1 MGVTKLWLGVFLVGC
16 TTKADSEADADSS
29 PSESAEETTVQ
40 EAEDLDESDEMD
52 GSSDDSEDEPED
64 EPEEEVEEGDCGSS
78 WVLTYGLTGRI
89 DVTNTP
95 LGIGNA
101 YADVGGL
108 ETDELVLRIPDDGG
122 KPAEGPVVLT
132 SMELLQDFKISVDFT
147 GEISIESYLSTGV
160 SDQCGAATGVL
171 TGSNIEWDQCTFG
184 DKHETNEWSPDE
196 GATGPG
202 CMQDYTIEGVIECID
217 NSLLVTCGAGWLD
230 DGVNE
235 LDCTY
240 NQPMLDLVFD
250 SVDLESFTMT
260 AGEVGVE
267 VPTYTNNRTWMSLEG
282 VLKSMELKPIPACL
296 CPE

>member
-1 MGVTKLWLGVFLVGC
+1 MTVAKLWLGVFLVGC
-16 TTKADSEADADSS
+16 TTKPDGDSEWESIPAESS
-29 PSESAEETTVQ
+29 PETADDSAEE
-40 EAEDLDESDEMD
+40 ESEDSDESDETD
-52 GSSDDSEDEPED
+52 ESSDEAEE

-89 DVTNTP
+89 DVTDTP

-101 YADVGGL
+101 FADVGGL

-122 KPAEGPVVLT
+122 KPAEGPIVLT

-160 SDQCGAATGVL
+160 SDSCGAAAGVL
-171 TGSNIEWDQCTFG
+171 TGTKIEWDPCRFG
-184 DKHETNEWSPDE
+184 DKHGTNEWSPDE
-196 GATGPG
+196 GARGPG
-202 CMQDYTIEGVIECID
+202 CMQDYRIEGVIECID
-217 NSLLVTCGAGWLD
+217 DSLLVTCGAGWLD

-250 SVDLESFTMT
+250 STDLESFTMT
-260 AGEVGVE
+260 AGDVGVE

-282 VLKSMELKPIPACL
+282 ERKSMELKPIPACL